1 MPEQLAPPQIC
12 FFTGFLLIVIGI
24 VESILGARRSNVLR
38 QRGGYGMIAVA
49 VIFVASGLILL
60 LAGVR

>member
-12 FFTGFLLIVIGI
+12 FLTGFLLIVMGI
-24 VESILGARRSNVLR
+24 AESFLGARRSNVLR

-49 VIFVASGLILL
+49 VIFLVGGLILW